1 LLESLIGGEQ
11 NKEGMNEQ
19 TWELCF

>member
-1 LLESLIGGEQ
+1 VIGGEQ

-19 TWELCF
+19 TWKLCF